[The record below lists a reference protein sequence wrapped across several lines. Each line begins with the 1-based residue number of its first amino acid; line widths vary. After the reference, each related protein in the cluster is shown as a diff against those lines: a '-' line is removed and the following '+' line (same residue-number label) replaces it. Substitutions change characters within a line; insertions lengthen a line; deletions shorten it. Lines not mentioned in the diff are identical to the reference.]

1 MQSQKAVCRRC
12 FIPENFPGLRIN
24 SEGLCNVC
32 EDFTSE
38 DNMKRMQHSLALDN
52 SGELRAIAS
61 EIKKDASK
69 RGSKYDC
76 IIGVSGGFDS
86 TYVMYIARKI
96 MGLNPLAVKY
106 DNGFSHD
113 IANQNLVEACRI
125 LQVDLKIVPAIRNE
139 RGYVSNSI
147 KALMN
152 LGLFFSVCYSCVYTI
167 PSVIYKVAKEKGLTY
182 LLASSNKAEPDRVAH
197 SVKVKELKAR
207 LFRLSPWKLLK
218 FVYYEILAQS
228 HLARLKFQDD
238 GFSMRFLRN
247 LFKVWAPNKT
257 TMLRPPYIRT
267 IDVSRYVAWNWSNI
281 EQTLRQELNWRTPR
295 RMKIPYLRFD
305 CHLSALVDKSYKEI
319 VGITKHGLICNWFAQ
334 AGLISKEDLED
345 DFLYME
351 NEERVEKDIKK
362 VLDELDIPINKT

>member
-1 MQSQKAVCRRC
+1 MRSAKAVCRRC

-24 SEGLCNVC
+24 AEGLCNVC
-32 EDFTSE
+32 EDFASK
-38 DNMKRMQHSLALDN
+38 DNMKRMQQSLALDN

-61 EIKKDASK
+61 EIKKDESK
-69 RGSKYDC
+69 RNSKYDC
-76 IIGVSGGFDS
+76 IIPASGGLDS
-86 TYVMYIARKI
+86 TYVLYIARKI

-113 IANQNLVEACRI
+113 IANQNLREACRI
-125 LQVDLKIVPAIRNE
+125 LQVDLRIVPALRNE

-147 KALMN
+147 KSLMN
-152 LGLFFSVCYSCVYTI
+152 LGLFFPVCHCCVYTLR
-167 PSVIYKVAKEKGLTY
+167 SVIYKVAKEEGLTY
-182 LLASSNKAEPDRVAH
+182 LLASSDKAEYDRVPRSA
-197 SVKVKELKAR
+197 KVKELKAR

-218 FVYYEILAQS
+218 FAYYQILAQS

-247 LFKVWAPNKT
+247 LFKVYPPCAPEI
-257 TMLRPPYIRT
+257 PPYIRKINVT
-267 IDVSRYVAWNWSNI
+267 KYVAWNWSNI

-305 CHLSALVDKSYKEI
+305 CRLSALIDKSCKDI
-319 VGITKHGLICNWFAQ
+319 VGITKHGLICNWFVQ

-345 DFLYME
+345 DFLYIE

-362 VLDELDIPINKT
+362 VFDELDIPIKKT